1 MAQNEIKFTVKVA
14 DDGSLSLVAKN
25 ADKAAKSVDG
35 VTKSTKR
42 QKQAVDNAN
51 KSNDRYNKGQ
61 KGVAGATSNSTKAFS
76 KQRNAISG
84 SSGLVAAYATIAANI
99 FALTAAFGALQRAA
113 QVEKLQKGL
122 VELGKSSGL
131 AMNTLAKGLQEATGN
146 AISLEEAMRSTATVI
161 SAGIDPAN
169 LNRFGEA
176 AKNISAALGRDVTD
190 SFNRLTR
197 GVTKLE
203 PELLDELGLFI
214 RVDEASA
221 DYAATLGKNADE
233 LTNFEKRIAFQNA
246 ALEQAEEKF
255 GTLSDSVDIDAFSK
269 LSASLS
275 DLSNTVLGEVAK
287 KIEPIVTLLAQN
299 PLALVGV
306 IAALG
311 GRQIASALSNLINL
325 EKGLENNTKKLRKL
339 GKEAGSTAAGLNST
353 SKGIASLSGKIQNG
367 SARLKDYNQGFGAIK
382 KSGSAYRG
390 MLEGG
395 AITQEKYNAGIA
407 RGRLIT
413 VQFARA
419 QKSQFSAMGK
429 TSLSLALAAFQAGR
443 FRLAFKLAER
453 ATKRFKVAAK
463 ATGLELRTLGASG
476 QYGALGLTLLSTA
489 AKVASFSIAVLGKAI
504 LGALNIIG
512 LIIVAVQVLGEA
524 WTWLSNKFKT
534 KEELALKERLDELQ
548 ETNKELASNLLESS
562 LAFENQ
568 SSKIKGLGN
577 AYSAS
582 YNALST
588 WQAEFKKT
596 QRLGGE
602 AFTPY
607 RALQQYNVAL
617 ENSTRLQQTLARL
630 TGSDETITNV
640 DQLNGTTEE
649 KNRLME
655 QAVEIT
661 KNEDMAIKGLVTSVR
676 EGAQAAQ
683 EFMNALIPDTPIDN
697 MVDSVTKISTALAEA
712 QKQAKDSGAEI
723 SSILAESVTSEQAQL
738 FNFPKEAVN
747 EAKNNLAELDK
758 QIEDL
763 AAKEGKTKITGSR
776 KEGTRR
782 QVSVLTDAEKERLAI
797 LRSQR
802 GEKQAILDAAIQEGD
817 TAAENLKKT
826 AEALTTQQETLR
838 FGGLRLKTAENE
850 LKLLQQNGD
859 LSVDNLKAIIAKE
872 EELRQVKVANVDAE
886 IKAKQAMV
894 AGMKEGSLPRK
905 ALEEEIKALIAEQN
919 VLQEN
924 ALTTQQNAVRI
935 SELELSNLKAK
946 QGFEKA
952 ILDFQEKQL
961 RARES
966 ILKTQRATLELEN
979 SAKAVRQGRS
989 VTAEERVAVLTNEE
1003 SGENALKKLE
1013 DEKLAIRKQ
1022 GIEMEFALAKLQ
1034 FQLLKEQIN
1043 LAVANGSIATK
1054 EEGDSLIA
1062 SVDTQIN
1069 SIDTSKA
1076 AAIAA
1081 ADAQTEFNKKKIDI
1095 DIEIANEEAIRERLA
1110 GISALVNNQADRASI
1125 GGDAELALR
1134 TKSADI
1140 LMREAQLTSELA
1152 DIKETEGT
1160 ESNAY
1165 LLKFNELQTVRN
1177 EKLTNELD
1185 LQKAILA
1192 NGQRSA
1198 AVLLSLGREEAGLLA
1213 EKMALQEAGNALRDQ
1228 KPADLGISETE
1239 YQLQLEENKAAVYQ
1253 KQLEIN
1259 QKLVENARTLGGDTS
1274 AAFTQ
1279 LTTALQTGAGEGGIL
1294 SEDSTASLGEKV
1306 GYIRESMSGLISEM
1320 SKLGP
1325 EGELAAAVTQG
1336 ALTMTEAFATG
1347 FEQIENGGSKLQA
1360 TLAMAGAAISAIS
1373 QIQQASSNAAVAAI
1387 DKEIDAEKRRD
1398 GKSKESVAKIA
1409 ALEKKKEAQKRK
1421 AFEMNKKMQMA
1432 QVAIAVA
1439 SSIASNVAAAS
1450 AAAAASGVA
1459 APGVFAGVLG
1469 MMNAV
1474 TLGLGAVQLAII
1486 AGTSYQGGG
1495 SAASAGG
1502 APTSI
1507 SVGERGSSVDMA
1519 KSQSSS
1525 GELSYLRGESGQ
1537 GRAESFKPSGA
1548 FYGRKM
1554 RAMGGETAG
1563 YIVGE
1568 QGPELFMPDRPGRV
1582 VPSDDT
1588 QNMGGVSNVNFSIN
1602 AVDAEGVEEVL
1613 VRQRGNIIG
1622 MLRDAA
1628 NSYGQ
1633 PFMEGVD
1640 TTVYTPTQAIRT
1652 YKR

>member
-275 DLSNTVLGEVAK
+275 DLSNNVLGEVAK
-287 KIEPIVTLLAQN
+287 RIEPIVTLLAQN

-311 GRQIASALSNLINL
+311 GRQIASALSNLIDL

-339 GKEAGSTAAGLNST
+339 GKDAGSTAAGLNGT
-353 SKGIASLSGKIQNG
+353 SKGIGNLAGKIQNG
-367 SARLKDYNQGFGAIK
+367 TAKLKDYNTGFGAIK
-382 KSGSAYRG
+382 KSGTAYRS
-390 MLEGG
+390 MLERG
-395 AITQEKYNAGIA
+395 AITQEQYNAGIA

-413 VQFARA
+413 IQFAKA

-443 FRLAFKLAER
+443 FKLAFKLAER

-463 ATGLELRTLGASG
+463 AAGLELRTLGASG
-476 QYGALGLTLLSTA
+476 QYGALGLTLLSNA
-489 AKVASFSIAVLGKAI
+489 GKVAAFSIKFLGKAI

-512 LIIVAVQVLGEA
+512 LIIVAVQILGEA

-534 KEELALKERLDELQ
+534 KEELALKERLEELQ
-548 ETNKELASNLLESS
+548 ETNKELAENLRESS

-596 QRLGGE
+596 QNLGGK
-602 AFTPY
+602 AFTPTQ
-607 RALQQYNVAL
+607 ALQQYNVAL
-617 ENSTRLQQTLARL
+617 GSSTRLQQTLTRL

-640 DQLNGTTEE
+640 NQLNGSTQERVDILA
-649 KNRLME
+649 K
-655 QAVEIT
+655 AVEMT
-661 KNEDMAIKGLVTSVR
+661 KNEDQAITNLVNTVR

-683 EFMNALIPDTPIDN
+683 EFMAGLVPETPIDS
-697 MVDSVTKISTALAEA
+697 MVDSVTAISTALAQAQEQAEA
-712 QKQAKDSGAEI
+712 SGAEI
-723 SSILAESVTSEQAQL
+723 SSILAETVTSEQAQL
-738 FNFPKEAVN
+738 FNFPKEAIDD
-747 EAKNNLAELDK
+747 AKNELAEIDR
-758 QIEDL
+758 QIEKL
-763 AAKEGKTKITGSR
+763 ATKEADIKTVGSR
-776 KEGTRR
+776 KDGDRR
-782 QVSVLTDAEKERLAI
+782 QVSAITAAEKKQLGV
-797 LRSQR
+797 LRAQR
-802 GEKQAILDAAIQEGD
+802 REKQAILKVALKEGD
-817 TAAENLKKT
+817 KQTENVGTLGK
-826 AEALTTQQETLR
+826 ALIAQQKQLR
-838 FGGLRLKTAENE
+838 FGALKVEEAENE
-850 LKLLQQNGD
+850 LKLLQENGD
-859 LSVDNLKAIIAKE
+859 LSVENLKAIIAKE
-872 EELRQVKVANVDAE
+872 EEIR
-886 IKAKQAMV
+886 KAKLDNVSIELTAN
-894 AGMKEGSLPRK
+894 
-905 ALEEEIKALIAEQN
+905 KALIEGMEEGVAKEALQERINVLTAEQN

-924 ALTTQQNAVRI
+924 GTRTQETALRRLDQ
-935 SELELSNLKAK
+935 ELSNLKAK
-946 QGFEKA
+946 QDFEKA

-961 RARES
+961 KARES
-966 ILKTQRATLELEN
+966 ILRTQRSTLELEN
-979 SAKAVRQGRS
+979 SAKAARQGRS
-989 VTAEERVAVLTNEE
+989 VTAQERVAVLTNKE
-1003 SGENALKKLE
+1003 SGEIALKNLE
-1013 DEKLAIRKQ
+1013 DDKLATRMK
-1022 GIEMEFALAKLQ
+1022 GIEMEFALAKVQ
-1034 FQLLKEQIN
+1034 FDLLKTRIN
-1043 LAVANGSIATK
+1043 LAK
-1054 EEGDSLIA
+1054 ESGVISETEQTSLIA
-1062 SVDTQIN
+1062 EVDAQIGTL
-1069 SIDTSKA
+1069 DVSKA

-1081 ADAQTEFNKKKIDI
+1081 ADAQTEFNKKRIEIDVV
-1095 DIEIANEEAIRERLA
+1095 IANEQAIRESLA
-1110 GISALVNNQADRASI
+1110 AASAGRNIQADRAST
-1125 GGDAELALR
+1125 GGDALLALR

-1140 LMREAQLTSELA
+1140 LARETQLTAELA
-1152 DIKETEGT
+1152 AIKETEGA
-1160 ESNAY
+1160 ESTAY
-1165 LLKFNELQTVRN
+1165 SLKSNELQTVKN
-1177 EKLTNELD
+1177 EKLNNELD
-1185 LQKAILA
+1185 IQKAILA

-1198 AVLLSLGREEAGLLA
+1198 AVLASLGREEAGLLA
-1213 EKMALQEAGNALRDQ
+1213 EKRALQESLNALRDQ
-1228 KPADLGISETE
+1228 EPTDLGISEAE
-1239 YQLQLEENKAAVYQ
+1239 YQVQLEENKVALYL

-1259 QKLVENARTLGGDTS
+1259 QKLVESARTLGGDTA
-1274 AAFTQ
+1274 AAFSQ
-1279 LTTALQTGAGEGGIL
+1279 LNTALQTGTGAGGIL
-1294 SEDSTASLGEKV
+1294 SADSTASLGEKV
-1306 GYIRESMSGLISEM
+1306 GYVRESMSGLISDM

-1347 FEQIENGGSKLQA
+1347 FEQIANEGSKLQA

-1373 QIQQASSNAAVAAI
+1373 QIQQAASNAAVAAI
-1387 DKEIDAEKRRD
+1387 DREIDAEKRRD

-1450 AAAAASGVA
+1450 AAAAVTGGN
-1459 APGVFAGVLG
+1459 PGVFAGVLG

-1474 TLGLGAVQLAII
+1474 TLGLGALQLAII

-1495 SAASAGG
+1495 GAPSAGG
-1502 APTSI
+1502 AATSI
-1507 SVGERGSSVDMA
+1507 SIGQRGSSVDMA

-1537 GRAESFKPSGA
+1537 GGAENFKPSGA

-1613 VRQRGNIIG
+1613 IRQRGNIIG